1 MAEEH
6 VLLVGH
12 GTVEQLDELPDFLL
26 RIRHG
31 RPVPDELLREIRR
44 RYEAIGGSPLLSI
57 SRELARKLEAELQR
71 PVHLGMRFSAPRLP
85 EALEQAARG
94 GARALDV
101 VALAPF
107 SAHLYAAE
115 AKRVVE
121 EGRMPFELR
130 CAGNWGSDPV
140 LVDAFAAALAE
151 TLADVDASRRTS
163 AQVFFTAHSLPAA
176 VVQKGDRYPSEV
188 ENAAQAVAHRAHLA
202 NRWRVVYQ
210 SQGASSEPW
219 LGPDLRESFAQ
230 AKQEGARDVVLCPI
244 GFLSDHV
251 EILYD
256 LDIEARQWADAAG
269 LRMRRTRSLNADEPL
284 VRALA
289 EVTRSCAKSSE
300 LGV

>member
-1 MAEEH
+1 MAAEH

-12 GTVEQLDELPDFLL
+12 GTVDHLDELPEFLL

-31 RPVPDELLREIRR
+31 RTVPDELLREIRR
-44 RYEAIGGSPLLSI
+44 RYEAIGGSPLLTI
-57 SRELARKLEAELQR
+57 SSELARKLEAELRR
-71 PVHLGMRFSAPRLP
+71 PVHLAMRFSAPRLQD
-85 EALEQAARG
+85 ALEQATRA
-94 GARALDV
+94 GARVLDV
-101 VALAPF
+101 VPLAPF

-115 AKRVVE
+115 VKRAVD
-121 EGRMPFELR
+121 EGRMPLELR
-130 CAGNWGSDPV
+130 CAGNWGSAPL

-151 TLADVDASRRTS
+151 TLADVDASRRDS
-163 AQVFFTAHSLPAA
+163 AQVLFTAHSLPAA

-188 ENAAQAVAHRAHLA
+188 EHAAQAVAHRARLA
-202 NRWRVVYQ
+202 NRWHVVYQ
-210 SQGASSEPW
+210 SQGASSERW
-219 LGPDLRESFAQ
+219 LGPDLREGFAL

-256 LDIEARQWADAAG
+256 LDIEARQWADAVG

-284 VRALA
+284 VHALV
-289 EVTRSCAKSSE
+289 EVTRRCATSSE

>member
-1 MAEEH
+1 MAVEH
-6 VLLVGH
+6 VLLLGH
-12 GTVEQLDELPDFLL
+12 GTVDHLDELPDFLL

-57 SRELARKLEAELQR
+57 SSELARKLEVELKR
-71 PVHLGMRFSAPRLP
+71 PVHLAMRFSPPRL
-85 EALEQAARG
+85 EDALEQATRA
-94 GARALDV
+94 GARLLDV

-115 AKRVVE
+115 VKRVVDE
-121 EGRMPFELR
+121 RRFSLELR
-130 CAGNWGSDPV
+130 CAGNWGSDPL
-140 LVDAFAAALAE
+140 LVDAFAGALAE

-176 VVQKGDRYPSEV
+176 VVQKGDPYPNEV
-188 ENAAQAVAHRAHLA
+188 QRAAEAVAHRARLA

-210 SQGASSEPW
+210 SQGASAERW
-219 LGPDLRESFAQ
+219 LGPDLRESLAQ
-230 AKQEGARDVVLCPI
+230 AKQEAARDVVLCPI

-289 EVTRSCAKSSE
+289 EVTRRCAMSSE